1 MDFRTR
7 CIAVEIKIS
16 ICNFNDLFGVEMAQQ
31 KNLAEEFVY
40 NVCNHSFLS
49 LWSLA
54 NPRRTGSD
62 KELCDILIV
71 CDPHIIIF
79 SVKDIKVNPSK
90 EPAVEINRW
99 RKRAIEKSSKQIY
112 GAERHI
118 KSSSHVMN
126 IDGTYGIQFP
136 RSPSIHRVAVA
147 LGSQGQ
153 MPIEYGDFG
162 KGFIHVFD
170 ELSFSLILA
179 ELDTI
184 SDFVEYLCA
193 KEDLYSSGTR
203 TIHVSG
209 EEDLLAVFLSN
220 DRMFPFECDSLVIDH
235 SQWKNITHEPWYN
248 ARKRADSCSYI
259 WDALVD
265 ALCKD
270 ILRSKLT
277 SNGRLPDIEMAIR
290 AMAREN
296 RYNRRFLGQEFS
308 EFIENVEENKVKA
321 RMVPSY
327 SGVTYIFLMVPKD
340 VDRDLRQASLA
351 NRCFIARGLNPAN
364 RRVVG
369 IGMDETRMKTGST
382 SDIVYRDKEKWTA
395 ADQSR
400 LEAMQK
406 DLGYFLNS
414 KGRRIQEEYP
424 I

>member
-1 MDFRTR
+1 
-7 CIAVEIKIS
+7 
-16 ICNFNDLFGVEMAQQ
+16 MAQQ
-31 KNLAEEFVY
+31 KNIAEEFVY
-40 NVCNHSFLS
+40 KVCEHSFLS

-79 SVKDIKVNPSK
+79 SVKDIKVNHTK

-99 RKRAIEKSSKQIY
+99 RKRAIEKSYKQIY
-112 GAERHI
+112 GAERQI
-118 KSSSHVMN
+118 KSSSRVMN

-136 RSPSIHRVAVA
+136 KSPCIHRVAVA
-147 LGSQGQ
+147 LGGQGRI
-153 MPIEYGDFG
+153 PIEYGDFE
-162 KGFIHVFD
+162 KGFVHVFD
-170 ELSFSLILA
+170 ELSFFLILS

-184 SDFVEYLCA
+184 TDFVEYLSA
-193 KEDLYSSGTR
+193 KEELYSSGTT

-209 EEDLLAVFLSN
+209 EEDLLAVYLSN
-220 DRMFPFECDSLVIDH
+220 DHMIPFECDTLIVDH
-235 SQWKNITHEPWYN
+235 SQWKDITNEPWYQ
-248 ARKRADSCSYI
+248 AKKAADACSYT
-259 WDALVD
+259 WDGLVD
-265 ALCKD
+265 GLCKE
-270 ILRSKLT
+270 IVRGKVT
-277 SNGRLPDIEMAIR
+277 SDGRLPDIEMAIR

-308 EFIENVEENKVKA
+308 EFIENLEEHQVKA

-327 SGVTYIFLMVPKD
+327 SGVTYIFLMMPKD
-340 VDRDLRQASLA
+340 VDRDFRQASLA
-351 NRCFIARGLNPAN
+351 NRCFIARGLNPEN

-369 IGMDETRMKTGST
+369 IGIDETRMDAGST
-382 SDIVYRDKEKWTA
+382 SDIVYLDKEKWTSA
-395 ADQSR
+395 NQSC

-414 KGRRIQEEYP
+414 KRRRIQKEYP